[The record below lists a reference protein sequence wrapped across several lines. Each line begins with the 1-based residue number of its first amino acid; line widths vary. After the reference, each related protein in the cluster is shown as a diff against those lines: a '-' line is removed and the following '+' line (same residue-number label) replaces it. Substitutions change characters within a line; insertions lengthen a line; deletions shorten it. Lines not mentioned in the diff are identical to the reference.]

1 MKKLYYIKVTLS
13 EEEYQTGGY
22 QYWKDAIEF
31 TKVHARRIGYCLCK
45 LKKLNLCCCSFV
57 SENVVSRS
65 LIFYSDEYI
74 DDETKCMLYLNGVS
88 IIDRKLI
95 QLD

>member
-1 MKKLYYIKVTLS
+1 MKNYIKVTLS

-22 QYWKDAIEF
+22 QYWKDA
-31 TKVHARRIGYCLCK
+31 HARRIGYCLCK
-45 LKKLNLCCCSFV
+45 LKKLNLCCSFIT
-57 SENVVSRS
+57 ENVVSRS
-65 LIFYSDEYI
+65 FIFYCDEYI

-95 QLD
+95 PTRLL